1 MDNIF
6 QKQIFLFS
14 LYAGGIMEEAFLIGL
29 KETKGTGKFLHYR
42 FYSAYNISFF
52 FQAQQESRIF
62 YWFRILVW
70 EDGYCD
76 FYECEREGSGYV
88 KGRFGADIFFKMS
101 HEVYNFG
108 EG

>member
-1 MDNIF
+1 MDNIYKRKSF
-6 QKQIFLFS
+6 FWS
-14 LYAGGIMEEAFLIGL
+14 AAGGIMEEACLIGL
-29 KETKGTGKFLHYR
+29 KETKGTGKLTFLLENFSIYD
-42 FYSAYNISFF
+42 FS
-52 FQAQQESRIF
+52 QAQQQEVAF
-62 YWFRILVW
+62 FDWFRILVW